1 MGIYLGKN
9 VHDFKHLLVRQT
21 CCIALLKYVYVE
33 RSKPIS
39 HTFKKEIIWPFPK
52 QSGSF
57 AEVVLSDA
65 NLHQL
70 ISISLLFAI
79 GYFEKKNNFWK

>member
-39 HTFKKEIIWPFPK
+39 HTFKKKII
-52 QSGSF
+52 
-57 AEVVLSDA
+57 
-65 NLHQL
+65 
-70 ISISLLFAI
+70 
-79 GYFEKKNNFWK
+79 

>member
-9 VHDFKHLLVRQT
+9 VHEFKHLLVRQT

-39 HTFKKEIIWPFPK
+39 HTFKKK
-52 QSGSF
+52 SF
-57 AEVVLSDA
+57 DLSQNNQEA
-65 NLHQL
+65 LQKWSYQML
-70 ISISLLFAI
+70 IYTS
-79 GYFEKKNNFWK
+79 